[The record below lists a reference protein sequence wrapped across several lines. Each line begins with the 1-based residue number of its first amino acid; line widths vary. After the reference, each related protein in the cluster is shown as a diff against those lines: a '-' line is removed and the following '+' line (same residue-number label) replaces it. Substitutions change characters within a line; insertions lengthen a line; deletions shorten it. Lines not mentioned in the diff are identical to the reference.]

1 MQQNRNIGITLVI
14 WSEKYR
20 TVLWNFFKNYNIKL
34 RKYGQSIDLG
44 VYADYS
50 IINAYKNTADP
61 VGKVI
66 TVTPPSSSSAAIV
79 DVHPLS
85 TAYSNKFGFMNV
97 GLKVAFNFDTNY
109 FFN

>member
-1 MQQNRNIGITLVI
+1 
-14 WSEKYR
+14 
-20 TVLWNFFKNYNIKL
+20 
-34 RKYGQSIDLG
+34 LG